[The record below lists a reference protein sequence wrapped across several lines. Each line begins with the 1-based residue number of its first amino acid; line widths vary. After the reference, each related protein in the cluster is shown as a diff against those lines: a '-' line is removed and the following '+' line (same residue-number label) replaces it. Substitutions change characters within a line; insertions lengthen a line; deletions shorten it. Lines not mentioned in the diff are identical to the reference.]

1 MTIIDRVKSMLKMDD
16 EGNAVLYG
24 AAVLIAVVILIALGG
39 LLANA
44 FTTAAALPEGN
55 AFNVSTTTSTN
66 YAQDVNI
73 LYVAV
78 LALIGLPVLGMLLAY
93 FGFGIGKAGGR

>member
-1 MTIIDRVKSMLKMDD
+1 LFERIKKIFAMND

-44 FTTAAALPEGN
+44 FTQASALPVGN
-55 AFNVSTTTSTN
+55 AFNVSSTTSTN

-93 FGFGIGKAGGR
+93 FGFGIGKAGSQR